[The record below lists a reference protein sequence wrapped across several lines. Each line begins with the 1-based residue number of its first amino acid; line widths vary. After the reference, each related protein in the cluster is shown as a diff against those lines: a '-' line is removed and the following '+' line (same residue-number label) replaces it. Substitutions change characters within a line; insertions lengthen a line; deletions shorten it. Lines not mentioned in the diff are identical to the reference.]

1 MRSLRSQIGKSE
13 LQNCEVSAL
22 KLVSLSY
29 KIAKPPLSNWSP
41 SPSPSLSL
49 RLRLCLYPCVSVS
62 VSVSISVSISVF
74 VSVPVSGHLNILEL
88 APALVHIEEG
98 HTSNQPP
105 FAKIQKQPSRVEEN
119 LILKITRNFFSLF
132 FVCDRFSPF
141 LAKVKPLRLWWHK
154 QFLDRHQRTFEKSFQ
169 FC

>member
-1 MRSLRSQIGKSE
+1 MQSLSSQIGKSE

-105 FAKIQKQPSRVEEN
+105 FAKIQKQPSS
-119 LILKITRNFFSLF
+119 LSYKI
-132 FVCDRFSPF
+132 
-141 LAKVKPLRLWWHK
+141 AKPPLSNW
-154 QFLDRHQRTFEKSFQ
+154 
-169 FC
+169 